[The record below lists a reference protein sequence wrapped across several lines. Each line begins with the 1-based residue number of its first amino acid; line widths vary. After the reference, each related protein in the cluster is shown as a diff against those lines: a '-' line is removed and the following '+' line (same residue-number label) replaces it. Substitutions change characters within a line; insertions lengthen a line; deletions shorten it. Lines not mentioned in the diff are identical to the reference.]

1 MTGKKLTMKN
11 GTEVI
16 LEPKFLSEEFC
27 DNAEAYYREINNLK
41 SNFHFNTYFRAR
53 AIEAFII
60 DNNHLPQYE

>member
-11 GTEVI
+11 GKEVI

-27 DNAEAYYREINNLK
+27 DNAEDYYREIKNLD
-41 SNFHFNTYFRAR
+41 SNFKFNTFFRAQ

-60 DNNHLPQYE
+60 DNNYLPQYE